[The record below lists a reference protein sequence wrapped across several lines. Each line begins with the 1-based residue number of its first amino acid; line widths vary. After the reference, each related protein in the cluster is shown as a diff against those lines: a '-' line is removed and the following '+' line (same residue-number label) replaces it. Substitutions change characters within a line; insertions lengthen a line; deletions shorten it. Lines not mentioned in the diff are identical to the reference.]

1 MFGTRNGNFACG
13 EDTLA
18 LRLTSELVDLRA
30 GHTKR
35 IRRAKAHRANSYG
48 ICIITMHTSAP

>member
-30 GHTKR
+30 GY
-35 IRRAKAHRANSYG
+35 ANSFPRLCLG
-48 ICIITMHTSAP
+48 R